1 MASNMD
7 EKKSGLL
14 TRRQALLSIATIT
27 AGAAVL
33 PRAVFG
39 ARPAKDKVK
48 FIAIGDFGT
57 GDDNQT
63 GIAAQMLRDHKTSPL
78 DFVIAVGDNIYPDG
92 GGRHFEKKFERP
104 YAGLIRE
111 GVKFHAVLGNHDV
124 KDGRGDQCRYPLFNM
139 GGQCHYTVKKG
150 DGLAEFFMIDSTAF
164 DMTQAGWL
172 EGVLKESTAKWKIA
186 VFHHPIYSSAGEH
199 GSDLGLRSRIE
210 PLLTRYGVNVVLS
223 GHDHV
228 YERVKPQQGVQYF
241 VTGAGGKV
249 RHGDVNMRSPLWA
262 MSYDQ
267 DNHYLQMVIE
277 DQQIN
282 FQTIARSGAV
292 IDRGAITPRAMAAS
306 VR

>member
-39 ARPAKDKVK
+39 ATPAKDKIK

-57 GDDNQT
+57 GDDNQAE
-63 GIAAQMLRDHKTSPL
+63 IAAQMLRDHKTSPL

-104 YAGLIRE
+104 YGGLIRD

-124 KDGRGDQCRYPLFNM
+124 RDGRRDQCQYPLFNM
-139 GGQCHYTVKKG
+139 NGECYYTVKQG

-172 EGVLKESTAKWKIA
+172 ESVLKESAAKWKIA
-186 VFHHPIYSSAGEH
+186 VFHHPIYSSAEAH
-199 GSDLGLRSRIE
+199 GSDLGLRRRIE

-223 GHDHV
+223 GHDHT

-249 RHGDVNMRSPLWA
+249 RPGDVNIRSPFRA
-262 MSYDQ
+262 MSYDR

-277 DQQIN
+277 DQQIG
-282 FQTIARSGAV
+282 FQTITRSGAV

-306 VR
+306 AR

>member
-1 MASNMD
+1 
-7 EKKSGLL
+7 
-14 TRRQALLSIATIT
+14 
-27 AGAAVL
+27 
-33 PRAVFG
+33 
-39 ARPAKDKVK
+39 
-48 FIAIGDFGT
+48 
-57 GDDNQT
+57 
-63 GIAAQMLRDHKTSPL
+63 MLRDHKTSPL

-124 KDGRGDQCRYPLFNM
+124 RDGRGDQCRYPLFNM
-139 GGQCHYTVKKG
+139 SGQCHYTVNKG

-164 DMTQAGWL
+164 DMSQAGWL

-199 GSDLGLRSRIE
+199 GSDLSLRGRIE

-249 RHGDVNMRSPLWA
+249 RPGDVNMRSPFRE
-262 MSYDQ
+262 MSYDRE
-267 DNHYLQMVIE
+267 NHYLQMVIE

-282 FQTIARSGAV
+282 FQTITRSGAV

-306 VR
+306 AR

>member
-14 TRRQALLSIATIT
+14 TRRQALLSIATIS

-39 ARPAKDKVK
+39 ATPAKDRIK

-57 GDDNQT
+57 GDDNQAE
-63 GIAAQMLRDHKTSPL
+63 IAAQMLRDHKTSPL

-92 GGRHFEKKFERP
+92 SGRHFAKKFERP
-104 YAGLIRE
+104 YSGLIRD

-124 KDGRGDQCRYPLFNM
+124 RDGRRDQCQYPLFNM
-139 GGQCHYTVKKG
+139 NGQCYYTVKQG
-150 DGLAEFFMIDSTAF
+150 DGLAEFFMIDSNDF

-186 VFHHPIYSSAGEH
+186 VFHHPIYSSAEEH
-199 GSDLGLRSRIE
+199 GSDLGLRRSIE
-210 PLLTRYGVNVVLS
+210 PLLTRYGVNVALS
-223 GHDHV
+223 GHDHT

-241 VTGAGGKV
+241 VTGAGGKL
-249 RHGDVNMRSPLWA
+249 RPGDVNMRSPFRE
-262 MSYDQ
+262 MSYDK

-277 DQQIN
+277 DQQIS
-282 FQTIARSGAV
+282 FQAIARSGAV
-292 IDRGAITPRAMAAS
+292 IDRGAVTPRAMAAS
-306 VR
+306 AR

>member
-1 MASNMD
+1 
-7 EKKSGLL
+7 
-14 TRRQALLSIATIT
+14 
-27 AGAAVL
+27 
-33 PRAVFG
+33 
-39 ARPAKDKVK
+39 
-48 FIAIGDFGT
+48 
-57 GDDNQT
+57 
-63 GIAAQMLRDHKTSPL
+63 
-78 DFVIAVGDNIYPDG
+78 
-92 GGRHFEKKFERP
+92 
-104 YAGLIRE
+104 
-111 GVKFHAVLGNHDV
+111 DV
-124 KDGRGDQCRYPLFNM
+124 RDGRGDQCRYPLFNM